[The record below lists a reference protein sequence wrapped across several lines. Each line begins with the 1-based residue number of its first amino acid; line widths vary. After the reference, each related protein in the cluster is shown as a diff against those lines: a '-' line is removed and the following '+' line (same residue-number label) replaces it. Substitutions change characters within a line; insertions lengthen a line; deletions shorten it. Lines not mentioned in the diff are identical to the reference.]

1 MHFHLNH
8 DPPHQLEILFL
19 CSSTTNQNATVT
31 VSRFDKIEANF
42 YFLSPRIM
50 NNTAVHPKKKKKKPT
65 YLPNFS
71 TKCRERA
78 NRNNF
83 KCGLNEKSMFI
94 FCHKKIKQFSCS
106 FPLICLKTILLHN
119 AIYEPPHWKT
129 NNLHMR
135 KQRRRSASR

>member
-8 DPPHQLEILFL
+8 DPPHQLDILFL

-42 YFLSPRIM
+42 YFLSSRIT
-50 NNTAVHPKKKKKKPT
+50 NNTAVHPKKKKKKKKKKPT

-71 TKCRERA
+71 TKGRERA

-83 KCGLNEKSMFI
+83 KCGLDNQAILPLCYFI
-94 FCHKKIKQFSCS
+94 VHE
-106 FPLICLKTILLHN
+106 
-119 AIYEPPHWKT
+119 YEPKVVF
-129 NNLHMR
+129 
-135 KQRRRSASR
+135 